1 MFGRRLGCMAFAVLQ
16 TASCLLLHYPSFALL
31 AMGRVLSGIATSFL
45 STCFEAWMI
54 SEHNRRSFP
63 PALLT
68 NTFSIY
74 VFMMGVA
81 AVASGG
87 VAGLAQEQGRV
98 LAAFDVCAAAALGL
112 AILIPLLW
120 TEENY
125 GSGRKGESGLRKTL
139 VEKAP
144 TSIVD
149 PSSVPAAAPPST
161 SPSWV
166 PDSPNFLSRKTFPR
180 GLLNILEDGKREVVW
195 LGLTQAFFEAA
206 MFTWVFMWTPS
217 LDTGEIPSLNLG
229 LVFATLMLGVMCGSS
244 VFRILTGDGGE
255 GKGWKGGGGWS
266 PETVL
271 RGSLALG
278 GVVLGIASW
287 PRLSAK
293 WLLVLFTIFEA
304 SVGVYFAAMGTIRAR
319 IIPEEVRATVM
330 NLIRLVLNLL
340 VVSMYIGPVRL
351 ALPIEEKRPLVLG
364 LCSAMIFIASVCHAQ
379 LLVGRDMHD
388 EEEKTADEKISHVE
402 RTDSHKAQ

>member
-1 MFGRRLGCMAFAVLQ
+1 
-16 TASCLLLHYPSFALL
+16 
-31 AMGRVLSGIATSFL
+31 
-45 STCFEAWMI
+45 
-54 SEHNRRSFP
+54 
-63 PALLT
+63 
-68 NTFSIY
+68 
-74 VFMMGVA
+74 
-81 AVASGG
+81 
-87 VAGLAQEQGRV
+87 
-98 LAAFDVCAAAALGL
+98 VCAAAALGL

-125 GSGRKGESGLRKTL
+125 GRGRKWESGLRETL

-149 PSSVPAAAPPST
+149 PSLVPAAAPPST

-166 PDSPNFLSRKTFPR
+166 PDSPNFLFQKAFPR
-180 GLLNILEDGKREVVW
+180 GLLNILEEGKRDVVW

-244 VFRILTGDGGE
+244 VFRILTGGGGE

-278 GVVLGIASW
+278 GVMLGIASW

-304 SVGVYFAAMGTIRAR
+304 SVGVYFAAMGSIRAR

-340 VVSMYIGPVRL
+340 VVFMYIGPVRL

-379 LLVGRDMHD
+379 LLVGREMHD
-388 EEEKTADEKISHVE
+388 EEQKTADENISHVE
-402 RTDSHKAQ
+402 STDSHKAQ